1 MIELGRNNILKV
13 AREVD
18 FGLYL
23 TDGTEDILLPI
34 KYVTEGTKV
43 EDEIEVFVYKDSEDR
58 PIATTLEPF
67 AKLDEFAC
75 LEVVDVNSSGA
86 FLDWG
91 LEKDL
96 FVPIKEQQAK
106 MKEGGNYVV
115 KVCFDYRTE
124 RLIGVGKI
132 DSLFNKD
139 ASSLEEGEEVDLLI
153 YAQTDLGYNAV
164 INNQF
169 TGLIYHNDVFVPLS
183 IGDKTSGYIKSIRVD
198 GKIDITIRP
207 VGLDAIE
214 AAKRS
219 ILVNLRFA
227 KDGVLELHDK
237 SNADEIKLKLGL
249 SKKLYKKAIGGLYK
263 DGKVSLED
271 NCIKLISQN

>member
-1 MIELGRNNILKV
+1 MIELGRNNTLKV

-23 TDGTEDILLPI
+23 TNGEEDILLPE
-34 KYVTEGTKV
+34 KYVPEGSKV
-43 EDEIEVFVYKDSEDR
+43 GDELEVFVYKDSEDR
-58 PIATTLEPF
+58 PIATTLDPF

-75 LEVVDVNSSGA
+75 LEVVDVNSNGA

-96 FVPIKEQQAK
+96 FVPIKEQQSK

-139 ASSLEEGEEVDLLI
+139 TSSLEEGEEVNLLI

-164 INNQF
+164 INNQY

-183 IGDKTSGYIKSIRVD
+183 IGDKTSGFIKSLRAD
-198 GKIDITIRP
+198 GKIDLTIRP
-207 VGLDAIE
+207 EGLDAIE

-219 ILVNLRFA
+219 ILVNLRFS

-237 SNADEIKLKLGL
+237 SDADEIKLKLGL
-249 SKKLYKKAIGGLYK
+249 SKKMFKKAIGGLYK
-263 DGKVSLED
+263 DGKISLED
-271 NCIKLISQN
+271 NCIKLIS

>member
-1 MIELGRNNILKV
+1 MIELGRNNILKI

-23 TDGTEDILLPI
+23 SDGGEDILLPI
-34 KYVTEGTKV
+34 KYVPEGCKIG
-43 EDEIEVFVYKDSEDR
+43 DEIDVFVYKDSEDR
-58 PIATTLEPF
+58 PIATTLEPL

-106 MKEGGNYVV
+106 MKEGGSYVV

-132 DSLFNKD
+132 DALFNKD
-139 ASSLEEGEEVDLLI
+139 HSALEEGQEVDLLI
-153 YAQTDLGYNAV
+153 YAETDLGYNAV
-164 INNQF
+164 IDDQY

-183 IGDKTSGYIKSIRVD
+183 VGNKTSGFVKCLRTD
-198 GKIDITIRP
+198 GKIDITVRP

-214 AAKRS
+214 VAKRS

-237 SNADEIKLKLGL
+237 SDADEIKLKLGL
-249 SKKLYKKAIGGLYK
+249 SKKIFKKAIGGLYK
-263 DGKVSLED
+263 EGKLSLEE
-271 NCIKLISQN
+271 NCIKLIPQN